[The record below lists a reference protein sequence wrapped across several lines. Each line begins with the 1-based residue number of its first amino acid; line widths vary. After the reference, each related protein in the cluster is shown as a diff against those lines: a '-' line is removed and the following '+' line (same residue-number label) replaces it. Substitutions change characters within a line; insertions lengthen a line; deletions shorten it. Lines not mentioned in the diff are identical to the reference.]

1 MKGFTAFEVL
11 IALVVVSLIA
21 ALSAKPLTEYVRRI
35 QAKNAFE
42 GAKHYMIL
50 ARSRAIANPGKH
62 CGVDFRLYAS
72 NSKHD
77 DSAIAFFDLNANKVY
92 DVGKDSVYGKP
103 FILKK
108 SEKLTAKAQASSPKV
123 IVFRGDGSAN
133 ASMKIDL
140 ALGKVQATLDV
151 LASTGRVKVEMK

>member
-1 MKGFTAFEVL
+1 MKGFSAFEIL
-11 IALVVVSLIA
+11 IALVVTSLFA
-21 ALSAKPLTEYVRRI
+21 ALSVKPLTGYVKRI

-42 GAKHYMIL
+42 GAKHYLML

-62 CGVDFRLYAS
+62 CGVEFRLYAS
-72 NSKHD
+72 NSKHN
-77 DSAIAFFDLNANKVY
+77 DSAIAFFDLNANKAY

-103 FILKK
+103 FIFKK
-108 SEKLTAKAQASSPKV
+108 SEKLTAKAQGASPKV

-140 ALGKVQATLDV
+140 TLGHIKGTLDV
-151 LASTGRVKVEMK
+151 LASTGRIKVEMK